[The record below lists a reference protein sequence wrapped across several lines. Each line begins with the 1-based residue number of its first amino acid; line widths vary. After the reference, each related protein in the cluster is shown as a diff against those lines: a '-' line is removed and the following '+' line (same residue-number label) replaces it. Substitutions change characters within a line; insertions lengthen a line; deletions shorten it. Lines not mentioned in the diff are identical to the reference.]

1 MIFSCKKQD
10 FQPSAPVAAV
20 MLTSQKQSLG
30 FKLIPFVR
38 ELVVRLYAVQTLTQG
53 STVEDPV
60 HIISVTMSR
69 EQITFIFYKPNIS
82 SLLEKYFGKRLF

>member
-1 MIFSCKKQD
+1 MVFSCKKQD
-10 FQPSAPVAAV
+10 FQPSTPVAAV

-53 STVEDPV
+53 STVKDPA
-60 HIISVTMSR
+60 ICT
-69 EQITFIFYKPNIS
+69 S
-82 SLLEKYFGKRLF
+82 SPSPYPGSKLHSYSTNQT